1 MTFIIINFFL
11 SNLQKILNSTH
22 VSFSSTS
29 TFWQW
34 YLFRNKKQR
43 ESTAENNYDPGTG
56 WGVTVSK
63 SDTESYY

>member
-1 MTFIIINFFL
+1 MHI
-11 SNLQKILNSTH
+11 
-22 VSFSSTS
+22 SFSSAS